1 MTFIQ
6 SIILGIV
13 QGITEFLPISSSA
26 HLVLIPYLLNWRIP
40 EDQLFP
46 FDVLVQMG
54 TFVALLYYYRED
66 IWIIL
71 KAVLK
76 GIFAGKPF
84 AEVEARIGWLTLL
97 ASVPAGFFGIAF
109 RKAIKTTFIN
119 PALTAVFL
127 FITAALLVAAESF
140 SKRNREIETLNW
152 KDALWIGSFQAL
164 SLLPGISRSGSTI
177 TGGMTRNLNRKT
189 AGQFSFLMALPALG
203 GAGIVG
209 IIEMLA
215 LPDTKSFLPVMAT
228 GFLVAGVVGFFAI
241 SWLMKYITSH
251 SLLPF
256 AGYCLFLG
264 AGSLLLLTL
273 NPQNSLNATASTAVN
288 SEAVYQVDF
297 QPELEW
303 LLPVMNNCQ
312 QELPEQEFIYQP
324 AASISAAGNSQD
336 VYFSYGLPEGN
347 PQFVYQIGEDHLEL
361 VIHPSNSLQQ
371 IPLPAVDSLFAG
383 RIPTWQNLAE
393 SCAECFSNPG
403 SASNL
408 SIVVWTLPEDTLP
421 GSQFRSHYLNSP
433 VSSLSKFAP
442 TSRLLR
448 QMIAADVNAIG
459 VLPAGWVDGSV
470 KILAINP
477 DNWSP
482 PAFPIIAV
490 TPVQP
495 DANLSLWLACVQKST
510 AR

>member
-1 MTFIQ
+1 MTFLQ

-13 QGITEFLPISSSA
+13 QGITEFLPISSTG

-54 TFVALLYYYRED
+54 TFAALLYYYRED
-66 IWIIL
+66 VWSIL

-76 GIFAGKPF
+76 GIISRKPF
-84 AEVEARIGWLTLL
+84 AELEARIGWLTLL

-109 RKAIKTTFIN
+109 RKAIKTTFVN

-127 FITAALLVAAESF
+127 FITAALLVAAEAF
-140 SKRNREIETLNW
+140 SKRNREIEALNW
-152 KDALWIGSFQAL
+152 KDALWIGCFQAL

-203 GAGIVG
+203 GAGFVG
-209 IIEMLA
+209 IVEMLA

-241 SWLMKYITSH
+241 SWLMKYITNH

-256 AGYCLFLG
+256 AGYCLLLG
-264 AGSLLLLTL
+264 AGSLLLLSL
-273 NPQNSLNATASTAVN
+273 NPQSALNSTASSAGN

-297 QPELEW
+297 QPDLEW
-303 LLPVMNNCQ
+303 LLPVLNNCQ
-312 QELPEQEFIYQP
+312 QELPELEFIYQP
-324 AASISAAGNSQD
+324 AASISAAGGSQD

-347 PQFVYQIGEDHLEL
+347 PQFVYQVGEDHLEL
-361 VIHPSNSLQQ
+361 VVHPSNILQQ
-371 IPLPAVDSLFAG
+371 VPLPAVDALFTG
-383 RIPTWQNLAE
+383 RISTWQNLAE
-393 SCAECFSNPG
+393 SCAECFSSPD
-403 SASNL
+403 SAPNL
-408 SIVVWTLPEDTLP
+408 SIVIWTLPEDSLP
-421 GSQFRSHYLNSP
+421 GSQFRSGYLNSP
-433 VSSLSKFAP
+433 VSSLSKIAP
-442 TSRLLR
+442 NSRLLR
-448 QMIAADVNAIG
+448 QMIASDVNALG
-459 VLPAGWVDGSV
+459 FLPAGWVDGSV
-470 KILAINP
+470 KTLAISA

-482 PAFPIIAV
+482 PAFPIVAV
-490 TPVQP
+490 TSAQP
-495 DANLSLWLACVQKST
+495 DQNLSRWLACVQKST